1 MPVRGELDPYCR
13 QRESQRAQA
22 VGYLREDGAAATA
35 LFHCF
40 ARESRMLYNRS
51 LMPGK
56 TSRTIQIVSH
66 GPSCLDGVMAAAAV
80 ARFYDGHKVFTTLAG
95 NNEADHVIQN
105 LTLKSEDASD
115 EIWITDLSWNS
126 PGTGAH
132 LTELSERGARIYWI
146 DHHRTAVSRAD
157 APEFKVPFAAKVL
170 SEQYSAARLT
180 FNFLKRMGRDLP
192 ERQRADFDTFQPFV
206 MIADDHDRW
215 IHRIAESSEWALA
228 VQTLGG
234 TSSYREIL
242 KLREP
247 RMSRKLRHAFESGQD
262 AMRRSLELAHATMV
276 DRKLANGITLRTAC
290 CFGYS
295 SEVAAHLYQGQ
306 TRTVVA
312 LFDLRSQGVSLRR
325 SSDSDVDLSVLAQHF
340 GGGGHAAASGLM
352 IPDLRR
358 VPAERLAEILGDQ
371 LEKSAT

>member
-1 MPVRGELDPYCR
+1 
-13 QRESQRAQA
+13 
-22 VGYLREDGAAATA
+22 
-35 LFHCF
+35 
-40 ARESRMLYNRS
+40 MLYNRA

-56 TSRTIQIVSH
+56 TSRTIQVVSH

-80 ARFYDGHKVFTTLAG
+80 ARFYDGHKVLTTLAG
-95 NNEADHVIQN
+95 NNDADRVLQA
-105 LTLKSEDASD
+105 LTLKSDDGGSEN

-126 PGTGAH
+126 PATGAH

-157 APEFKVPFAAKVL
+157 APEFKVPFAGKVL

-192 ERQRADFDTFQPFV
+192 DRQRAEFDAFQPFV

-215 IHRIAESSEWALA
+215 IHRIAESSDWALA

-247 RMSRKLRHAFESGQD
+247 RMSRKLRAAFESGQD

-276 DRKLANGITLRTAC
+276 DRKLDNGITVRTAC

-295 SEVAAHLYQGQ
+295 SEVAAHLYKGQ
-306 TRTVVA
+306 TRMVVA

-325 SSDSDVDLSVLAQHF
+325 SADCEVDLSILAQHY
-340 GGGGHAAASGLM
+340 GGGGHAAASGFA
-352 IPDLRR
+352 IADLRR
-358 VPAERLAEILGDQ
+358 LPAERLAEILGDQ
-371 LEKSAT
+371 LEKPPA